1 MCSADL
7 AALGVCSANACRPPH
22 ARGVLCIQLRGVP
35 RKGFGD
41 AFRPS
46 LDSASLDFPVF
57 GCILRCVKGKK
68 KIDTGRAKLEKELRK
83 ALAEIDEEGLLFLL
97 RQAQVLIY
105 NARVDRIN
113 QEAAKAKGGKPR
125 TIREAR
131 EAPLTVSIE
140 ESNDGK
146 SIFLTLGKARKVL
159 APEEMRRLVRICY
172 AAETK
177 SEALRQLFTVLAR
190 ERKDILADA
199 MIGNPDNPLLVA
211 LFTTVRNTYKLKDN

>member
-1 MCSADL
+1 
-7 AALGVCSANACRPPH
+7 
-22 ARGVLCIQLRGVP
+22 
-35 RKGFGD
+35 
-41 AFRPS
+41 
-46 LDSASLDFPVF
+46 
-57 GCILRCVKGKK
+57 VKGKK
-68 KIDTGRAKLEKELRK
+68 KTDAGRVKLEKELRE
-83 ALAEIDEEGLLFLL
+83 ALGEIDEEGLLFLL

-113 QEAAKAKGGKPR
+113 QEATRLKAGKPQPVKD
-125 TIREAR
+125 AR
-131 EAPLTVSIE
+131 EAPLAVSIE
-140 ESNDGK
+140 ESDDGK

-159 APEEMRRLVRICY
+159 APAEMRQIVRICY

-211 LFTTVRNTYKLKDN
+211 LFTAVRNTYRLKDS